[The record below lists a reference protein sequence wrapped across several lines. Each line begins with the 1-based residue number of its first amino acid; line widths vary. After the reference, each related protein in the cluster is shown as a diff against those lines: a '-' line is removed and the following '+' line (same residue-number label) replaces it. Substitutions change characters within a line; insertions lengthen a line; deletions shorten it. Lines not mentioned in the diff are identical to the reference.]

1 MDTEKPLKDPVI
13 VRDADKIRNVA
24 IIAHVDHGK
33 TTLVDGLLRQ
43 SGTFRDNEVVQERAM
58 DSNDL
63 ERERG
68 ITILAKNTA
77 LNYNGVRINIVDTPG
92 HADFGG
98 EVERTLKMVD
108 GVLLLIDAV
117 EGPMPQTKFVLSK
130 SLHLGLRPIVV
141 VNKIDR
147 HGSDPDGVV
156 NKTFDLFVQLG
167 ANDQQLDFPIVY
179 ASAKQRYAV
188 RGLDDPRK
196 DLTPLFEAILS
207 HVPAPS
213 GSSEKPL
220 QMLVTSLDH
229 DNHVGRIAI
238 GKIENGT
245 IKLGDPIMRIKR
257 DGTMEKGR
265 VTRLLGFHGL
275 NRIAKESAG
284 TGEVVALA
292 GLEAVEIG
300 ETIADAEHPEALP
313 PIEVGEP
320 TLTMEFMANTSPL
333 AGTEGKFVTSRH
345 LRDRLMRELRTN
357 MALRVEP
364 SEKEDYFKVSGRGEL
379 HLAILIE
386 NMRREGFELAVSKP
400 QVILKKS
407 GETTLEPYEALTVE
421 MEEPY
426 QGVVIEKLGS
436 RKAEMIDHQ
445 TGADGRVRL
454 EFRIPARALIG
465 FQTEFLTDTKG
476 TGTIHH
482 VFEGY
487 GPYKGDI
494 PTRNRGVLI
503 AMESGETVA
512 YGLFNLEPRGDLFVG
527 PGVKVYGGMIVGQHT
542 RENDLVVNPM
552 KSKKLTNMRASGSDE
567 NIQLTPPRVM
577 SLEQA
582 IEFIA
587 DDELVEVTPK
597 SIRLRKR
604 ILDENERKRAAK
616 RTGDPPAAAG

>member
-1 MDTEKPLKDPVI
+1 MDTEKPLKEPVVI
-13 VRDADKIRNVA
+13 RASEKIRNVA

-68 ITILAKNTA
+68 ITILAKNTG

-130 SLHLGLRPIVV
+130 SLQLGLRPIVV
-141 VNKIDR
+141 INKIDR
-147 HGSDPDGVV
+147 HGADPDGVV

-167 ANDQQLDFPIVY
+167 ANDLQLDFPIVY
-179 ASAKQRYAV
+179 ASAKQRFAI
-188 RGLDDPRK
+188 RHLNDAHK
-196 DLTPLFEAILS
+196 DLVPLFEAILS
-207 HVPAPS
+207 HVPPPA
-213 GSSEKPL
+213 GSPEKPL

-229 DNHVGRIAI
+229 DNYVGRIAI

-245 IKLGDPIMRIKR
+245 IKMGDPIMRIKR
-257 DGTMEKGR
+257 DGSMERGR
-265 VTRLLGFHGL
+265 VTQLLGFHGL
-275 NRIAKESAG
+275 SRIELTSAG
-284 TGEVVALA
+284 TGDVIALA
-292 GLEAVEIG
+292 GLEEMEIG

-333 AGTEGKFVTSRH
+333 AGTEGKFVTGRH
-345 LRDRLMRELRTN
+345 LRDRLFRELRTN
-357 MALRVEP
+357 MALRVEA
-364 SEKEDYFKVSGRGEL
+364 SEQGDYFKVSGRGEL

-407 GETTLEPYEALTVE
+407 GEMTLEPYEALTVE

-426 QGVVIEKLGS
+426 QGVVIEKLGK
-436 RKAEMIDHQ
+436 RKAETVNHMVG
-445 TGADGRVRL
+445 TDGRVRL

-503 AMESGETVA
+503 AMEAGETVA

-527 PGVKVYGGMIVGQHT
+527 PGVRVYGGMIVGQHT

-552 KSKKLTNMRASGSDE
+552 KSKKLTNMRAAGSDE
-567 NIQLTPPRVM
+567 NILLTPPRTLT
-577 SLEQA
+577 LEQA

-604 ILDENERKRAAK
+604 ILDENERKRASK
-616 RTGDPPAAAG
+616 K